1 MTTNNKSKGK
11 TEAGVAKKAPP
22 TLTIDWELYGKYLEE
37 SDLSDAEKRAFLE
50 TIWSI
55 VVSAV
60 DLGFG
65 VHPVQQAAGNICEQQ
80 VEIAK
85 FITEQSASVLT
96 SPKNSKKTFN
106 ASADRKSGRL
116 QNSAQEG
123 SPE

>member
-1 MTTNNKSKGK
+1 MTTASSGTPKSK
-11 TEAGVAKKAPP
+11 AGTP
-22 TLTIDWELYGKYLEE
+22 TLTIDWETYGKYLNE
-37 SDLSDAEKRAFLE
+37 SDLSDAEKREFLE
-50 TIWSI
+50 TIWAI

-80 VEIAK
+80 AKIAK
-85 FITEQSASVLT
+85 FIAEQSASVLP

-106 ASADRKSGRL
+106 TSADRQSG
-116 QNSAQEG
+116 QSQEG

>member
-1 MTTNNKSKGK
+1 MKKGSTGKENSGADK
-11 TEAGVAKKAPP
+11 TRVSPP
-22 TLTIDWELYGKYLEE
+22 TLTIDWELYGKYLDE

-65 VHPVQQAAGNICEQQ
+65 IHPVQQATGNICEQQ

-85 FITEQSASVLT
+85 FIAEQSASVLP

-106 ASADRKSGRL
+106 ASADRQSG
-116 QNSAQEG
+116 QSQDPAQTR